1 CEKGA
6 FSDEE
11 LAKYDY
17 YWDSISTEKA
27 FLSTSYA
34 DGKAEGITVGKA
46 EGIAVGKAEG
56 EREKTIKIVLNS
68 YKSNFSI
75 ENISTITEL
84 SSEQIIIILKEHRLL

>member
-34 DGKAEGITVGKA
+34 DGKAEGKVEGIVVGKV
-46 EGIAVGKAEG
+46 EGA
-56 EREKTIKIVLNS
+56 REKAIQVVINS
-68 YKSNFSI
+68 YKAGISI
-75 ENISTITEL
+75 ETIVLITQF
-84 SSEQIIIILKEHRLL
+84 SDDQVTAILKEQGLI